1 MKTTHFRF
9 KTPCRGRI
17 YDDGVFE
24 GTPYENEGQEISST
38 TMARLYARR
47 PELSQFLERNKE
59 EMTQYID
66 SENKPLED
74 VVRLELGD
82 YGVFNGRFYLI
93 HHVWIKGQIDE
104 ISEEE
109 LQAVEEYI
117 MGQLSDGWGEGL
129 EQREWLNHPVEWSR
143 PYFDE
148 DSAEFEDEDFRGTV
162 SYYVVPWN
170 AEMTITQ
177 LDSEECELDVS
188 AELIATMERKE
199 GRFTRYVMS
208 VKTELELQT
217 VVEELK
223 VKNPNRI
230 KECVGEYGYPMLLA
244 FNKYFDDGGDLTFC
258 DNAFAVDGHR
268 YNVFAVDGH
277 CYEYKLYRTSNYSDD
292 PVKNLRIYDAVTE
305 LLKA

>member
-9 KTPCRGRI
+9 KTPCYGRI
-17 YDDGVFE
+17 YGESVFE
-24 GTPYENEGQEISST
+24 GTPYENEGQDIDASV
-38 TMARLYARR
+38 MATLYERY
-47 PELSQFLERNKE
+47 PELSQFLDRNKE

-82 YGVFNGRFYLI
+82 YGVFNGRFCLV
-93 HHVWIKGQIDE
+93 HHVWIKGQLDE

-109 LQAVEEYI
+109 IHAVEEYI

-129 EQREWLNHPVEWSR
+129 EQREWMDHDVEWSR
-143 PYFDE
+143 LYFDT
-148 DSAEFEDEDFRGTV
+148 DSAEFEEEYFRDNV
-162 SYYVVPWN
+162 SYYLEPWN
-170 AEMTITQ
+170 SKMEITR
-177 LDSEECELDVS
+177 LDYEEFELEVS

-199 GRFTRYVMS
+199 DRFTRYVMS
-208 VKTELELQT
+208 VKNELELKA

-230 KECVGEYGYPMLLA
+230 GECVGKYGYPMLLA
-244 FNKYFDDGGDLTFC
+244 FNKYFDNEGMDFTFY
-258 DNAFAVDGHR
+258 DKA
-268 YNVFAVDGH
+268 FAVDGH
-277 CYEYKLYRTSNYSDD
+277 CYEYKFYKKNNYSDD

>member
-9 KTPCRGRI
+9 KTPCYGRI
-17 YDDGVFE
+17 YGDGVFE
-24 GTPYENEGQEISST
+24 GTPYENEGQDIDASV
-38 TMARLYARR
+38 MATLYERY
-47 PELSQFLERNKE
+47 PELSQFLDRNKE

-82 YGVFNGRFYLI
+82 YGVFNGQFCLV
-93 HHVWIKGQIDE
+93 HHVWIKGQLDE

-109 LQAVEEYI
+109 IHAVEEYI

-129 EQREWLNHPVEWSR
+129 EQREWMDQDVEWSR
-143 PYFDE
+143 LYFDE
-148 DSAEFEDEDFRGTV
+148 YSAEFEEEYFRDNV
-162 SYYVVPWN
+162 SYYLVPWN
-170 AEMTITQ
+170 SGVEITR
-177 LDSEECELDVS
+177 LDYEECELEVS

-199 GRFTRYVMS
+199 DRFTRHVMS
-208 VKTELELQT
+208 VKNELELKT

-230 KECVGEYGYPMLLA
+230 GECVGKYGYPMLLA
-244 FNKYFDDGGDLTFC
+244 FDKYFDNEGMDFTFY
-258 DNAFAVDGHR
+258 DKA
-268 YNVFAVDGH
+268 FAVDGH
-277 CYEYKLYRTSNYSDD
+277 CYEYKFYKKNNYSDD

>member
-9 KTPCRGRI
+9 RTPCHGRI
-17 YDDGVFE
+17 YGDSVFE
-24 GTPYENEGQEISST
+24 GTPYESEGQEISAIA
-38 TMARLYARR
+38 MANLYKSH
-47 PELSQFLERNKE
+47 PELSEFLERNKE

-66 SENKPLED
+66 SKNKPLED

-82 YGVFNGRFYLI
+82 YGVFNSRFCLV

-109 LQAVEEYI
+109 LLAVKEYI

-129 EQREWLNHPVEWSR
+129 EQREWLNHSIEWSH

-148 DSAEFEDEDFRGTV
+148 YSAEFEEEDFRDNV
-162 SYYVVPWN
+162 SYYLAPWKPKM
-170 AEMTITQ
+170 EIIQ
-177 LDSEECELDVS
+177 VDSEEFELDVS

-199 GRFTRYVMS
+199 DRFTRYVMS
-208 VKTELELQT
+208 VKNELELKT

-230 KECVGEYGYPMLLA
+230 GECVGKYGYPMLLA
-244 FNKYFDDGGDLTFC
+244 FNKYFDDEGMDFTFC
-258 DNAFAVDGHR
+258 DNAFAVDGH
-268 YNVFAVDGH
+268 
-277 CYEYKLYRTSNYSDD
+277 CYEYKFYKKNNA
-292 PVKNLRIYDAVTE
+292 VKNLRIYDAITE

>member
-9 KTPCRGRI
+9 ITPCHGRI
-17 YDDGVFE
+17 YGDSVFE
-24 GTPYENEGQEISST
+24 GTPYENEGQEINAT
-38 TMARLYARR
+38 AMARMY
-47 PELSQFLERNKE
+47 EGYSQLSEFLERNKE

-82 YGVFNGRFYLI
+82 YGVFDGRFCLV
-93 HHVWIKGQIDE
+93 HNVWIKGQIDE

-109 LQAVEEYI
+109 IHAVEEYI

-129 EQREWLNHPVEWSR
+129 EQREWMNHSIEWSR

-148 DSAEFEDEDFRGTV
+148 YSADFDYEYFRDNV
-162 SYYVVPWN
+162 SYYLVPWN
-170 AEMTITQ
+170 SEVEITQ

-199 GRFTRYVMS
+199 DRFTRYVMS
-208 VKTELELQT
+208 VKNELEVKS

-230 KECVGEYGYPMLLA
+230 RECVGKYGYPMLLA
-244 FNKYFDDGGDLTFC
+244 FNKYFDNEGMDFTFC
-258 DNAFAVDGHR
+258 DNAFAVDGH
-268 YNVFAVDGH
+268 
-277 CYEYKLYRTSNYSDD
+277 CYEYKFYKKNNYSDD

>member
-9 KTPCRGRI
+9 KTPCYGRI
-17 YDDGVFE
+17 YGESVFE
-24 GTPYENEGQEISST
+24 GTPYESEGQDIDASV
-38 TMARLYARR
+38 MATLYERH
-47 PELSQFLERNKE
+47 PELSVFLDRNKE

-82 YGVFNGRFYLI
+82 YGVFNGKFCLV
-93 HHVWIKGQIDE
+93 HHVWIKGQLDE

-109 LQAVEEYI
+109 IHAVEEYI

-129 EQREWLNHPVEWSR
+129 EQRAWMSHYIEWSQ
-143 PYFDE
+143 PYFDT
-148 DSAEFEDEDFRGTV
+148 DSAEFEEEYFRDDV
-162 SYYVVPWN
+162 SYYLEPWN
-170 AEMTITQ
+170 SKMEITR
-177 LDSEECELDVS
+177 LDYEECEIEVS
-188 AELIATMERKE
+188 AELIATMERKKD
-199 GRFTRYVMS
+199 RFTRHVMS
-208 VKTELELQT
+208 VKNELELKT

-230 KECVGEYGYPMLLA
+230 GECVGKYGYPMLLA
-244 FNKYFDDGGDLTFC
+244 FNKYFDNEEMDFTFC
-258 DNAFAVDGHR
+258 DNAFAVDGP
-268 YNVFAVDGH
+268 G
-277 CYEYKLYRTSNYSDD
+277 YEYKFYKKNNYSYD

>member
-1 MKTTHFRF
+1 MKTTYFRF
-9 KTPCRGRI
+9 KTPCYGRI
-17 YDDGVFE
+17 YGDSVFE
-24 GTPYENEGQEISST
+24 GTPYESEGQDIDASV
-38 TMARLYARR
+38 MATLYERH
-47 PELSQFLERNKE
+47 PELSQFLDRNKE

-82 YGVFNGRFYLI
+82 YGVFNGRFCLV
-93 HHVWIKGQIDE
+93 HHVWIKGQLDE

-109 LQAVEEYI
+109 IHAVEEYI

-129 EQREWLNHPVEWSR
+129 EQREWMDQDVEWSQL
-143 PYFDE
+143 YFDT
-148 DSAEFEDEDFRGTV
+148 DSAEFEEEYFRDNV
-162 SYYVVPWN
+162 SYYLVPWN
-170 AEMTITQ
+170 TKMEITR
-177 LDSEECELDVS
+177 LDYEECELEVS

-199 GRFTRYVMS
+199 DRFTRYVMS
-208 VKTELELQT
+208 VKNELELKA

-230 KECVGEYGYPMLLA
+230 GECVGKYGYPMLLA
-244 FNKYFDDGGDLTFC
+244 FNKYFDNEGMDFTFY
-258 DNAFAVDGHR
+258 DKA
-268 YNVFAVDGH
+268 FAVDGH
-277 CYEYKLYRTSNYSDD
+277 CYEYKFYKKNNYSDD

>member
-9 KTPCRGRI
+9 KTPCYGRI
-17 YDDGVFE
+17 YGESVFE
-24 GTPYENEGQEISST
+24 GTPYESEGQDIDASV
-38 TMARLYARR
+38 MATLYERH
-47 PELSQFLERNKE
+47 PELSVFLDRNKE

-82 YGVFNGRFYLI
+82 YGVFNGRFCLV
-93 HHVWIKGQIDE
+93 HHVWIKGQLDE

-109 LQAVEEYI
+109 IHAVEEYI

-129 EQREWLNHPVEWSR
+129 EQREWMDQDVEWSQL
-143 PYFDE
+143 YFDT
-148 DSAEFEDEDFRGTV
+148 DSAEFEEEYFRDNV
-162 SYYVVPWN
+162 SYYLVPWN
-170 AEMTITQ
+170 TKMEITR
-177 LDSEECELDVS
+177 LDYEEFELEVS

-199 GRFTRYVMS
+199 DRFTRYVMS
-208 VKTELELQT
+208 VKNELELKA

-223 VKNPNRI
+223 VKNPNRMG
-230 KECVGEYGYPMLLA
+230 ECVGKYGYPMLLA
-244 FNKYFDDGGDLTFC
+244 FDKYFDNEGMDSTFY
-258 DNAFAVDGHR
+258 DKA
-268 YNVFAVDGH
+268 FAVDGH
-277 CYEYKLYRTSNYSDD
+277 CYEYKFYKKNNYSDD

>member
-9 KTPCRGRI
+9 KTLCRGRI

-24 GTPYENEGQEISST
+24 GTPYENEGQEISAT
-38 TMARLYARR
+38 TMARLYAKY
-47 PELSQFLERNKE
+47 PQLSQFLERNKE

-66 SENKPLED
+66 SENRPLED

-82 YGVFNGRFYLI
+82 YGVFDGRFCLV
-93 HHVWIKGQIDE
+93 HHVWIKGQIYE

-109 LQAVEEYI
+109 LHAVEEYI

-129 EQREWLNHPVEWSR
+129 EQREWLNHDVEWSR

-148 DSAEFEDEDFRGTV
+148 ESAEFEDEYFRGTV

-170 AEMTITQ
+170 ADMIITQ

-199 GRFTRYVMS
+199 DRFTRYVMS
-208 VKTELELQT
+208 VKNELELKT

-223 VKNPNRI
+223 VTNPYRI
-230 KECVGEYGYPMLLA
+230 GECVGKYGYPMLLA
-244 FNKYFDDGGDLTFC
+244 FNKYFDNEGMDFTFC
-258 DNAFAVDGHR
+258 GSA
-268 YNVFAVDGH
+268 FAVDGH
-277 CYEYKLYRTSNYSDD
+277 CYEYKFYKKNNYSDD

>member
-1 MKTTHFRF
+1 MKTTHIRFR
-9 KTPCRGRI
+9 TPCYGRI
-17 YDDGVFE
+17 YGDSVFE
-24 GTPYENEGQEISST
+24 GTPYEDGGQEISAIA
-38 TMARLYARR
+38 MANLYDSH
-47 PELSQFLERNKE
+47 PELSEFLERNKE

-82 YGVFNGRFYLI
+82 YGVFEGRFCLV
-93 HHVWIKGQIDE
+93 HHVWIKGQPDE

-109 LQAVEEYI
+109 LLAVKEYI

-129 EQREWLNHPVEWSR
+129 EQREWLNHSIEWSH

-148 DSAEFEDEDFRGTV
+148 YSADFEEEYFRDTV
-162 SYYVVPWN
+162 SYYLAPWKS
-170 AEMTITQ
+170 EMKIIQ

-199 GRFTRYVMS
+199 DRFTRYVMS
-208 VKTELELQT
+208 VKNELELKT

-223 VKNPNRI
+223 VKNPYRI
-230 KECVGEYGYPMLLA
+230 GECVGKYGYPMLLA
-244 FNKYFDDGGDLTFC
+244 FNKYFDNEGMDFTFC
-258 DNAFAVDGHR
+258 DNAFAVDGH
-268 YNVFAVDGH
+268 
-277 CYEYKLYRTSNYSDD
+277 CYEYKFYKKNNYSDD

>member
-9 KTPCRGRI
+9 KTLCYGRI

-38 TMARLYARR
+38 TMARLYAKY
-47 PELSQFLERNKE
+47 PQLSQFLERNKE

-109 LQAVEEYI
+109 LLAVQEYI
-117 MGQLSDGWGEGL
+117 LGQLSDGWGEGL
-129 EQREWLNHPVEWSR
+129 EQREWLNHDVEWSR

-148 DSAEFEDEDFRGTV
+148 DSADFEDEYFRGTV

-170 AEMTITQ
+170 SDTIITQ

-244 FNKYFDDGGDLTFC
+244 FNKYFDNEDLTFC
-258 DNAFAVDGHR
+258 DNAFAVDG
-268 YNVFAVDGH
+268 D
-277 CYEYKLYRTSNYSDD
+277 CYEYKFCVNSNYLDD
-292 PVKNLRIYDAVTE
+292 PLENLRIYDAVTE

>member
-9 KTPCRGRI
+9 RTPCYGRI
-17 YDDGVFE
+17 YGDSVFE
-24 GTPYENEGQEISST
+24 GTPYESGGQDIDASV
-38 TMARLYARR
+38 MANLYESY
-47 PELSQFLERNKE
+47 PQLSEFLERNKE

-82 YGVFNGRFYLI
+82 YGVFNGRFCLV
-93 HHVWIKGQIDE
+93 HHVWIKGQLDE

-109 LQAVEEYI
+109 IHAVEEYI

-129 EQREWLNHPVEWSR
+129 EQREWMDQDVEWSKL
-143 PYFDE
+143 YFDT
-148 DSAEFEDEDFRGTV
+148 DSAEFEEEYFRDNV
-162 SYYVVPWN
+162 SYYLVPWN
-170 AEMTITQ
+170 TKMEITR
-177 LDSEECELDVS
+177 LDYEECELEVS

-199 GRFTRYVMS
+199 DRFTRHVMS
-208 VKTELELQT
+208 VKNELELKT

-230 KECVGEYGYPMLLA
+230 RECVGKYGYPMLLA
-244 FNKYFDDGGDLTFC
+244 FDRYFDNEEMDFTFY
-258 DNAFAVDGHR
+258 DKA
-268 YNVFAVDGH
+268 FAVDGH
-277 CYEYKLYRTSNYSDD
+277 CYEYKFYKKNNYSDD

>member
-1 MKTTHFRF
+1 MKTTHIRFR
-9 KTPCRGRI
+9 TPCYGRI
-17 YDDGVFE
+17 YGDSVFE
-24 GTPYENEGQEISST
+24 GTPYENEGQEISAT
-38 TMARLYARR
+38 AMARLY
-47 PELSQFLERNKE
+47 ESYSQLSEFLERNME

-82 YGVFNGRFYLI
+82 YGVFDGRFCLV
-93 HHVWIKGQIDE
+93 HHVWIKGQPDE

-109 LQAVEEYI
+109 ISAVKEYI

-129 EQREWLNHPVEWSR
+129 EQREWLNHSIEWSR

-148 DSAEFEDEDFRGTV
+148 YSADFEEEYFRDTV
-162 SYYVVPWN
+162 SYYLVPWKSD
-170 AEMTITQ
+170 MKIIH

-199 GRFTRYVMS
+199 DRFTRYVLS
-208 VKTELELQT
+208 VKNELEVKS

-230 KECVGEYGYPMLLA
+230 GECVGKYGYPMLLA
-244 FNKYFDDGGDLTFC
+244 FNKYFYNEGMDFIFC
-258 DNAFAVDGHR
+258 DNAFAVDGH
-268 YNVFAVDGH
+268 
-277 CYEYKLYRTSNYSDD
+277 CYEYKFYRKNNYSDD

>member
-9 KTPCRGRI
+9 RTPCYGRI
-17 YDDGVFE
+17 YGDSVFE
-24 GTPYENEGQEISST
+24 GTPYEDGGQEISAIA
-38 TMARLYARR
+38 MANLYDSH
-47 PELSQFLERNKE
+47 PELSEFLERNKE

-82 YGVFNGRFYLI
+82 YGVFDGRFCLV

-109 LQAVEEYI
+109 LLAVKEYI

-129 EQREWLNHPVEWSR
+129 EQREWLNHSIEWSH

-148 DSAEFEDEDFRGTV
+148 YSADFEEEYFRDTV
-162 SYYVVPWN
+162 SYYLAPWKS
-170 AEMTITQ
+170 EMKIIQ
-177 LDSEECELDVS
+177 VDSEECELDVS

-199 GRFTRYVMS
+199 DRFTRYVMS
-208 VKTELELQT
+208 VKNELELKT

-230 KECVGEYGYPMLLA
+230 RECVGKYGYPMLLA
-244 FNKYFDDGGDLTFC
+244 FDKYFDNEGMDSTFY
-258 DNAFAVDGHR
+258 DKA
-268 YNVFAVDGH
+268 FAVDGH
-277 CYEYKLYRTSNYSDD
+277 CYEYKFYKKNNYSDD

>member
-9 KTPCRGRI
+9 RTPCYGRI

-24 GTPYENEGQEISST
+24 GTPYENGGQEIGAA
-38 TMARLYARR
+38 TMARLYAKY

-82 YGVFNGRFYLI
+82 YGVFYGQFCLV

-109 LQAVEEYI
+109 LRAAEEYI

-129 EQREWLNHPVEWSR
+129 EQREWLNHPIEWSH

-148 DSAEFEDEDFRGTV
+148 DSADFEEEYFRGTV
-162 SYYVVPWN
+162 SYYVVPWKSDM
-170 AEMTITQ
+170 EITQ
-177 LDSEECELDVS
+177 LDSEECELEVS
-188 AELIATMERKE
+188 AELIATMSIPFHRRE
-199 GRFTRYVMS
+199 V
-208 VKTELELQT
+208 
-217 VVEELK
+217 
-223 VKNPNRI
+223 I
-230 KECVGEYGYPMLLA
+230 KLH
-244 FNKYFDDGGDLTFC
+244 GDLDLKMFLEDFNQGHLAKTIQNSPPFNNPTYYLVR
-258 DNAFAVDGHR
+258 DVDGNSGIEVLPR
-268 YNVFAVDGH
+268 WVCENKEFAAVYDMTV
-277 CYEYKLYRTSNYSDD
+277 EDD
-292 PVKNLRIYDAVTE
+292 MKVTKMPLVKALLE
-305 LLKA
+305 LLK

>member
-9 KTPCRGRI
+9 RTPCYGRI
-17 YDDGVFE
+17 YGDSVFE
-24 GTPYENEGQEISST
+24 GTPYENEGQEIGAT
-38 TMARLYARR
+38 AMAHLYERY
-47 PELSQFLERNKE
+47 PQLSEFLERNKE

-82 YGVFNGRFYLI
+82 YGVFDGRFCLV
-93 HHVWIKGQIDE
+93 HHVWIKGQPDE

-109 LQAVEEYI
+109 LLAVEEYI

-129 EQREWLNHPVEWSR
+129 EQREWMNHDVEWSH

-148 DSAEFEDEDFRGTV
+148 YSADFEEEYFRDTV
-162 SYYVVPWN
+162 SYYLAPWN
-170 AEMTITQ
+170 PKMEITQ

-199 GRFTRYVMS
+199 DRFTRYVMS
-208 VKTELELQT
+208 VKNELELKS

-230 KECVGEYGYPMLLA
+230 GECVGKYGYPMLLA
-244 FNKYFDDGGDLTFC
+244 FNKYFYTEGLDFTFC
-258 DNAFAVDGHR
+258 DNAFAVDGH
-268 YNVFAVDGH
+268 
-277 CYEYKLYRTSNYSDD
+277 CYEYKFYKKNNYSDD

>member
-1 MKTTHFRF
+1 MKTTHIRFR
-9 KTPCRGRI
+9 TPCYGRI
-17 YDDGVFE
+17 YGDSVFE
-24 GTPYENEGQEISST
+24 GTPYKNEGQEINAT
-38 TMARLYARR
+38 VMARLYERY
-47 PELSQFLERNKE
+47 PELSEFLERNKE

-82 YGVFNGRFYLI
+82 YGVFNGRFCLV
-93 HHVWIKGQIDE
+93 HHVWIKGQPDE

-109 LQAVEEYI
+109 IHAVEEYI

-129 EQREWLNHPVEWSR
+129 EQREWMNRYVEWSR

-148 DSAEFEDEDFRGTV
+148 YSADFEEEDFRDNV
-162 SYYVVPWN
+162 SYYLVPWN
-170 AEMTITQ
+170 REIEITQ
-177 LDSEECELDVS
+177 FDSEECELDVS

-199 GRFTRYVMS
+199 DRFTRYVMS
-208 VKTELELQT
+208 VKNELELKT

-223 VKNPNRI
+223 VKNPYRI
-230 KECVGEYGYPMLLA
+230 RECVGKYGYPMLLA
-244 FNKYFDDGGDLTFC
+244 FNKYFDNEGMDFTFC
-258 DNAFAVDGHR
+258 DNAFAVDGH
-268 YNVFAVDGH
+268 
-277 CYEYKLYRTSNYSDD
+277 CYEYKFYKKNNYSDD

>member
-1 MKTTHFRF
+1 MKTTHIRFR
-9 KTPCRGRI
+9 TPCYGRI
-17 YDDGVFE
+17 YGDSVFE
-24 GTPYENEGQEISST
+24 ETPYENEGQELGAT
-38 TMARLYARR
+38 TMARLYERY
-47 PELSQFLERNKE
+47 PQLSEFLERNKE

-82 YGVFNGRFYLI
+82 YGVFNGKFCLV
-93 HHVWIKGQIDE
+93 HHVWIKGQPDE

-109 LQAVEEYI
+109 LLAVEEYI

-129 EQREWLNHPVEWSR
+129 EQREWLNHDVEWIR

-148 DSAEFEDEDFRGTV
+148 DSADFEEEYFRDDV
-162 SYYVVPWN
+162 RYYLAPWRYDM
-170 AEMTITQ
+170 EITQ

-199 GRFTRYVMS
+199 DRFTRYVMS
-208 VKTELELQT
+208 VKNELELKT

-230 KECVGEYGYPMLLA
+230 GECVGKYGYPMLLA
-244 FNKYFDDGGDLTFC
+244 FNKYFDNEGMDFTFY
-258 DNAFAVDGHR
+258 DKA
-268 YNVFAVDGH
+268 FAVDGH
-277 CYEYKLYRTSNYSDD
+277 CYEYKFYRKNNYSDD

>member
-1 MKTTHFRF
+1 MKTTHIRFR
-9 KTPCRGRI
+9 TPCYGRI
-17 YDDGVFE
+17 YGDSVFE
-24 GTPYENEGQEISST
+24 GTPYENEGQEISATAMS
-38 TMARLYARR
+38 RLYESY
-47 PELSQFLERNKE
+47 PKLSEFLERNKE

-109 LQAVEEYI
+109 LLAVQEYI

-148 DSAEFEDEDFRGTV
+148 DSAEFEEEDFRGTV

-244 FNKYFDDGGDLTFC
+244 FNKYFDNEGMDFTFYVK
-258 DNAFAVDGHR
+258 AFSV
-268 YNVFAVDGH
+268 NGH
-277 CYEYKLYRTSNYSDD
+277 CYEYKFYRKNKYSDD

>member
-9 KTPCRGRI
+9 STPCYGRI
-17 YDDGVFE
+17 YGDSVFE
-24 GTPYENEGQEISST
+24 GTPYDDEGQEISAIA
-38 TMARLYARR
+38 MANLYESH

-66 SENKPLED
+66 SENKPLEN

-82 YGVFNGRFYLI
+82 YGVFDGRFCLV
-93 HHVWIKGQIDE
+93 HHVWIKGQPDE

-109 LQAVEEYI
+109 LLAVKEYI

-129 EQREWLNHPVEWSR
+129 EQREWLNHSIEWSH

-148 DSAEFEDEDFRGTV
+148 YSAEFEEEYFRDTV
-162 SYYVVPWN
+162 SYYLAPWKS
-170 AEMTITQ
+170 EMKIIQ

-199 GRFTRYVMS
+199 DRFTRYVMS
-208 VKTELELQT
+208 VKNELELKT
-217 VVEELK
+217 VVKELK

-230 KECVGEYGYPMLLA
+230 GECVGKYGYPMLLA
-244 FNKYFDDGGDLTFC
+244 FNKYFDNEGMDFTFY
-258 DNAFAVDGHR
+258 DKA
-268 YNVFAVDGH
+268 FAVDGH
-277 CYEYKLYRTSNYSDD
+277 CYEYKFYKKNNYSDD

>member
-9 KTPCRGRI
+9 RTPCYGRI
-17 YDDGVFE
+17 YGDSVFE
-24 GTPYENEGQEISST
+24 GTPYEDEGQEISAIA
-38 TMARLYARR
+38 MANLYDSH
-47 PELSQFLERNKE
+47 PELSEFLERNKE

-82 YGVFNGRFYLI
+82 YGVFDGRFCLV
-93 HHVWIKGQIDE
+93 HHVWIKGQPDE

-109 LQAVEEYI
+109 LLAVKEYI

-129 EQREWLNHPVEWSR
+129 EQREWLNHSIEWSH

-148 DSAEFEDEDFRGTV
+148 YSADFEEEYFRDTV
-162 SYYVVPWN
+162 SYYLAPWKS
-170 AEMTITQ
+170 EMKIIQ

-199 GRFTRYVMS
+199 DRFTRYVMS
-208 VKTELELQT
+208 VKNELELKT

-230 KECVGEYGYPMLLA
+230 GECVGKYGYPMLLA
-244 FNKYFDDGGDLTFC
+244 FNKYFDNEGLDFTFC
-258 DNAFAVDGHR
+258 DNAFAVDGH
-268 YNVFAVDGH
+268 
-277 CYEYKLYRTSNYSDD
+277 CYEYKFYKKNNYSYD

>member
-17 YDDGVFE
+17 YGDSVFE
-24 GTPYENEGQEISST
+24 GTPYENEGLELSST
-38 TMARLYARR
+38 TMARLYERR

-129 EQREWLNHPVEWSR
+129 EQREWLDHDVEWSQ
-143 PYFDE
+143 PYFDT
-148 DSAEFEDEDFRGTV
+148 DSAEFDEEYFRDTA

-188 AELIATMERKE
+188 AELIATMERKAD
-199 GRFTRYVMS
+199 RFTRYVMS
-208 VKTELELQT
+208 VRNELELET

-258 DNAFAVDGHR
+258 DNAFAVNGH
-268 YNVFAVDGH
+268 G
-277 CYEYKLYRTSNYSDD
+277 YEYKFYRKSVYLDD

>member
-9 KTPCRGRI
+9 KTPCYGRI
-17 YDDGVFE
+17 YGESVFE
-24 GTPYENEGQEISST
+24 GTPYESEGQCIDASV
-38 TMARLYARR
+38 MANLYERY
-47 PELSQFLERNKE
+47 PELSVFLDRNKE

-82 YGVFNGRFYLI
+82 YGVFNGQFCLV
-93 HHVWIKGQIDE
+93 HHVWIKGQPDE

-109 LQAVEEYI
+109 LLAVEEYI
-117 MGQLSDGWGEGL
+117 MGQLADGWGEGL
-129 EQREWLNHPVEWSR
+129 EQREWLDHDVEWSR
-143 PYFDE
+143 PYFDT
-148 DSAEFEDEDFRGTV
+148 DSAEFEEEYFRDDV
-162 SYYVVPWN
+162 SYYLAPWKP
-170 AEMTITQ
+170 EMEITQ

-199 GRFTRYVMS
+199 DRFTRYVMS
-208 VKTELELQT
+208 VKNELELET

-223 VKNPNRI
+223 VKNPYRI
-230 KECVGEYGYPMLLA
+230 EECISKYGYPMLLA

-258 DNAFAVDGHR
+258 DNAFAVDGH
-268 YNVFAVDGH
+268 
-277 CYEYKLYRTSNYSDD
+277 CYEYKFYRKNNYLDD

>member
-9 KTPCRGRI
+9 RTPCYGRI
-17 YDDGVFE
+17 YGDSVFE
-24 GTPYENEGQEISST
+24 GTPYESEGQEIDAAA
-38 TMARLYARR
+38 MARLYEWH
-47 PELSQFLERNKE
+47 PQLSQFLKRNKE

-82 YGVFNGRFYLI
+82 YGVFDGRFCLV

-109 LQAVEEYI
+109 IHAVEEYI

-129 EQREWLNHPVEWSR
+129 EQREWMNHYVEWSH
-143 PYFDE
+143 PYFDTS
-148 DSAEFEDEDFRGTV
+148 SAEFEEEEFRDNV
-162 SYYVVPWN
+162 SYYLVPWN
-170 AEMTITQ
+170 SEVEITQ

-199 GRFTRYVMS
+199 DRFTRYVMS
-208 VKTELELQT
+208 VKNELELKT

-230 KECVGEYGYPMLLA
+230 KECVGKYGYPMLLA
-244 FNKYFDDGGDLTFC
+244 FNKYFYNEGLDFTFC
-258 DNAFAVDGHR
+258 DNAFAVDGH
-268 YNVFAVDGH
+268 
-277 CYEYKLYRTSNYSDD
+277 CYEYKFYKKNNYSYD

>member
-9 KTPCRGRI
+9 RTPCYGRI
-17 YDDGVFE
+17 YGDSVFE
-24 GTPYENEGQEISST
+24 GTPYEDGGQEISAIA
-38 TMARLYARR
+38 MANLYDSH
-47 PELSQFLERNKE
+47 PELSEFLERNKE

-82 YGVFNGRFYLI
+82 YGVFDGRFCLV
-93 HHVWIKGQIDE
+93 HHVWIIGQIDE

-109 LQAVEEYI
+109 LLAVKEYI

-129 EQREWLNHPVEWSR
+129 EQREWLNHSIEWSH

-148 DSAEFEDEDFRGTV
+148 YSADFEEEYFRDTV
-162 SYYVVPWN
+162 SYYLAPWKS
-170 AEMTITQ
+170 EMKIIQ
-177 LDSEECELDVS
+177 VDSEECELDVS

-199 GRFTRYVMS
+199 DRFTRYVMS
-208 VKTELELQT
+208 VKNELELKT

-230 KECVGEYGYPMLLA
+230 RECVGKYGYPMLLA
-244 FNKYFDDGGDLTFC
+244 FDKYFDNEGMDSTFY
-258 DNAFAVDGHR
+258 DKA
-268 YNVFAVDGH
+268 FAVDGH
-277 CYEYKLYRTSNYSDD
+277 CYEYKFYKKNNYSDD

>member
-9 KTPCRGRI
+9 KTPCYGRI
-17 YDDGVFE
+17 CGDSVFE
-24 GTPYENEGQEISST
+24 GTPYENEGQEISAIA
-38 TMARLYARR
+38 MAHLYESH

-66 SENKPLED
+66 SKNKPLED

-82 YGVFNGRFYLI
+82 YGVFDGRFCLV
-93 HHVWIKGQIDE
+93 HNVWIKGQIDE

-109 LQAVEEYI
+109 LIAVKEYI

-129 EQREWLNHPVEWSR
+129 EQREWLNHSIEWSR

-148 DSAEFEDEDFRGTV
+148 YSADFEEEYFRDTV
-162 SYYVVPWN
+162 RYYLVPWKS
-170 AEMTITQ
+170 EMKIAQ

-199 GRFTRYVMS
+199 DRFTRHVMS
-208 VKTELELQT
+208 VRNKLELDT

-230 KECVGEYGYPMLLA
+230 EECVGKYGYPMLLA
-244 FNKYFDDGGDLTFC
+244 FNKYFDDGGDLTFY
-258 DNAFAVDGHR
+258 DKA
-268 YNVFAVDGH
+268 FAVDGH
-277 CYEYKLYRTSNYSDD
+277 CYEYKFYKKNNYSDD
-292 PVKNLRIYDAVTE
+292 PVKNLRIYDAITE

>member
-17 YDDGVFE
+17 CDDGVFE
-24 GTPYENEGQEISST
+24 GTPYENEGQEISPT
-38 TMARLYARR
+38 TMARLYARY
-47 PELSQFLERNKE
+47 PQLSQFLERNKE

-109 LQAVEEYI
+109 LLAVQEYI
-117 MGQLSDGWGEGL
+117 LGQLSDGWGEGL
-129 EQREWLNHPVEWSR
+129 EQREWLNHDVEWSR

-148 DSAEFEDEDFRGTV
+148 DSADFEDEYFRGTV

-170 AEMTITQ
+170 ADIIITQ

-199 GRFTRYVMS
+199 DRFTRYVMS
-208 VKTELELQT
+208 VKNELELKT

-244 FNKYFDDGGDLTFC
+244 FNKYFDDGGMDLTFC
-258 DNAFAVDGHR
+258 DNAFAVNGH
-268 YNVFAVDGH
+268 G
-277 CYEYKLYRTSNYSDD
+277 YEYKLYRTSNYVDD